1 MGTERFREIGDTSLV
16 WIRSSLASVM
26 APDNLLLL
34 LEVTARVG
42 LDRST
47 LVEDADDV
55 SVDPNADELPSQG
68 PPHPVPG
75 TGEEDPAVAIHL
87 AQVAVGDRLP
97 DQVGGLFEVPQDRL
111 GPLRGPEPEPFGRGS
126 LAEGLVG
133 PEGVVLLYVSVESL
147 LGLLDGGEGVLGEEL
162 VAKGLVKALHLP
174 GGGGRADPGEDV
186 GDPVLPAD
194 PIEQRLPLE

>member
-16 WIRSSLASVM
+16 WIRSSLGSVM
-26 APDNLLLL
+26 APDNLLRL

-55 SVDPNADELPSQG
+55 SVDPNADELPSEG

-87 AQVAVGDRLP
+87 AQVAVGMASP
-97 DQVGGLFEVPQDRL
+97 ITSGVSS
-111 GPLRGPEPEPFGRGS
+111 GS
-126 LAEGLVG
+126 RRIGSGFFAVRSRNRSA
-133 PEGVVLLYVSVESL
+133 GVRSPR
-147 LGLLDGGEGVLGEEL
+147 D
-162 VAKGLVKALHLP
+162 
-174 GGGGRADPGEDV
+174 
-186 GDPVLPAD
+186 
-194 PIEQRLPLE
+194 